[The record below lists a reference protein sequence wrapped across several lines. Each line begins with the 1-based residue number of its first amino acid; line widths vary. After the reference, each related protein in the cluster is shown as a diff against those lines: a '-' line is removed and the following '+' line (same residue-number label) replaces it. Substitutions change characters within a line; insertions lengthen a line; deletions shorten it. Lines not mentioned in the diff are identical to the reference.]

1 MENRRYGSAIVVNAE
16 HDGPERDNQANH
28 ALSSGACSTASPAS
42 WAASQACPGA
52 VPSGGVTAS
61 RSRTES
67 PTTSMSAS
75 GRAGEGCTH
84 QVLCL
89 TVGCH
94 MGRARLTA
102 SQISTPRRISSARS
116 SDRTAPQIPPRHR
129 GTKGCCSPR
138 LRRPGPLDPGPAR
151 HRLGEGARTPRGRP
165 SPQPPVG
172 GGRSRPAVAPGPPA
186 QADGSATK
194 SRPSPGS
201 RSRFT
206 FPGLGRAIIFFRI
219 TVRSPNWRRQG
230 HQQLRPISTT
240 PES

>member
-1 MENRRYGSAIVVNAE
+1 MKLAQGTIEHLARMNSVFVRPIVQVIDKGFAE
-16 HDGPERDNQANH
+16 VERDFDFA
-28 ALSSGACSTASPAS
+28 GFT
-42 WAASQACPGA
+42 
-52 VPSGGVTAS
+52 
-61 RSRTES
+61 
-67 PTTSMSAS
+67 
-75 GRAGEGCTH
+75 GRR
-84 QVLCL
+84 LCL
-89 TVGCH
+89 ATFGAATLSKATMLGALCLARRVVCIDRLH
-94 MGRARLTA
+94 PLPYHWRLLRLGRGNAA
-102 SQISTPRRISSARS
+102 H
-116 SDRTAPQIPPRHR
+116 DV
-129 GTKGCCSPR
+129 GCCSPR